1 MNCDQALEAISA
13 ALDGELSA
21 KERTLLDAHLA
32 DCPTC
37 AALFDELAGQSR
49 LLRQLD
55 CQIPEDLTARIL
67 SQLPEQ
73 ITPARRFSP
82 RRWQRW
88 GTVAACAVLVFWA
101 GLALPL
107 RESNPANLEPW
118 LTIPPW
124 DMIWQGTL
132 LPPSSRRM
140 APLRHRKLSPTRTA
154 PPSKPENGW
163 QVFWETYTFCPFLTW
178 RSAHPPRRC
187 SPAFRR
193 WTTA

>member
-55 CQIPEDLTARIL
+55 CQVPEDLTARIL

-73 ITPARRFSP
+73 ITPAAASPPAAGSAGARLPPARFWCSGP
-82 RRWQRW
+82 GWPFPSGKAIPPIWNR
-88 GTVAACAVLVFWA
+88 
-101 GLALPL
+101 
-107 RESNPANLEPW
+107 W

-140 APLRHRKLSPTRTA
+140 APLRHRKLSPTWTA

-163 QVFWETYTFCPFLTW
+163 QVF
-178 RSAHPPRRC
+178 
-187 SPAFRR
+187 
-193 WTTA
+193 

>member
-55 CQIPEDLTARIL
+55 CQVPEDLTARIL

-82 RRWQRW
+82 AAAALGHGCRLRGSGVLGRAGPSPPGKQSRQS
-88 GTVAACAVLVFWA
+88 GTD
-101 GLALPL
+101 G
-107 RESNPANLEPW
+107 
-118 LTIPPW
+118 
-124 DMIWQGTL
+124 
-132 LPPSSRRM
+132 
-140 APLRHRKLSPTRTA
+140 
-154 PPSKPENGW
+154 
-163 QVFWETYTFCPFLTW
+163 
-178 RSAHPPRRC
+178 
-187 SPAFRR
+187 
-193 WTTA
+193 